1 MGASL
6 KNLPFDTRLSALL
19 RVFYRRTIQM
29 AVMEED
35 SRSDLEHAVSG
46 ISQQQYLNKT
56 ESCPNP
62 EPVFGKAKRRT
73 NLWR

>member
-1 MGASL
+1 M
-6 KNLPFDTRLSALL
+6 
-19 RVFYRRTIQM
+19 QM
-29 AVMEED
+29 AVMEEV

-46 ISQQQYLNKT
+46 ISLEQYLNKT

-62 EPVFGKAKRRT
+62 ERVFGKVKRRT